1 MKTLAFLLSLLAFQA
16 LAGELTA
23 YYSPS
28 CGCCSKYFSRLERD
42 GFNVKR
48 VEVSPERLMEIKSQL
63 GVPPQLRS
71 CHTMVYEGR
80 FIEGHV
86 LPEGVRRVIKDRSI
100 RGVASS
106 HGKKSAYGSY
116 EESYQ
121 IVERR

>member
-1 MKTLAFLLSLLAFQA
+1 MKSLALLLGLFAFQA

-42 GFNVKR
+42 GFRIKR
-48 VEVSPERLMEIKSQL
+48 VEISPERLMEIKSQL

-80 FIEGHV
+80 FVEGHV
-86 LPEGVRRVIKDRSI
+86 PPEGLRKVIKDRSLK
-100 RGVASS
+100 GVASP
-106 HGKKSAYGSY
+106 HGRDSAMGGY
-116 EESYQ
+116 ERQYEM
-121 IVERR
+121 VRR